1 MAKKMILVDP
11 SQVIGKSPPI
21 PDVLSDSLT
30 SLDREMKRVLESTNI
45 SIHEKAK
52 AFESVLQR
60 YLNRVDQYQNREERG
75 VYNPRDKQSNE
86 KSLLSSEKPFNDKII
101 KLEKRVV
108 ESVPKTLQTKA
119 RLLIDHL
126 KDASDLSWNERGEI
140 SFNGETIQGSNIS
153 DLVNETLRIR
163 KQRNTLTGWKEFV
176 SAMKNS
182 NVPNEFIGDKTK
194 WETSVSEDQ
203 SPKLS
208 SSPPITPSS
217 RRRKKR
223 SRKSYNWLSY
233 QE

>member
-163 KQRNTLTGWKEFV
+163 KQQNTLTGWKEFV